1 MSPSWLKNK
10 VSILFLF
17 FVITGVSQK
26 SDTLNTFVVTEVL
39 SELKT
44 FSHIELSMDS
54 NSTHSLDE
62 LLELSPVYLKNYGQ
76 GQLATLSIRGNGASQ
91 TQVFWNGFKM
101 NSPSLGQTDLSLIP
115 VFFLSNARINYSGG
129 SSVNGSGGIGGSVDL
144 SNQLNWQ
151 KGVVGMAGVQL
162 ASFTNS
168 TARFQLSFVKNKVF
182 QQLKMYHSKGK
193 NDFGFT
199 DVSDIQKPKVFQENN
214 QISQQG
220 GQYEIGMRMNK
231 KNLIQGTV
239 LFFNSHRE
247 IPPVLSTI
255 SNKETQEDKSVKS
268 FVSWKSFQDNFTSDL
283 RVSYFKEQLNYTDSI
298 SSIFSTSNINTY
310 QAQWRSKFKLLKVF
324 DVETSLGNSLYQV
337 ESSGFSQEK
346 TRNELGLY
354 SKISETLPK
363 LYYEVFAR
371 QELIDVSFSPIMF
384 GGGFAYSPF
393 KKKIELRG
401 SIASVFRLPTLN
413 DLYWAVGGNESLLPE
428 KGWNSELS
436 ISYKKTKKPKEWST
450 SITGFYNET
459 ENWIQW
465 VPTNTGVWSPRNVKK
480 ITNAGVELSVN
491 YSCQINDFSFG
502 LLGFYSFTHSM
513 NRISENSNTLL
524 VGKMPIYIP
533 NHKASGTFGMGY
545 KKISLTYS
553 QIYNGRVFCDESNS
567 AYMPHYFPA
576 NISLEYR
583 LKLKSQSLFLKGKIN
598 NLYNEQFQVVANRPV
613 AGRNYSFDIS
623 YFF

>member
-17 FVITGVSQK
+17 FAITGVSQK

-54 NSTHSLDE
+54 NSAHSLDE
-62 LLELSPVYLKNYGQ
+62 LLEQTPVYLKNYGQ

-144 SNQLNWQ
+144 ANQLNWK
-151 KGVVGMAGVQL
+151 KGVNGMAGVQL

-168 TARFQLSFVKNKVF
+168 IARFQLSFGKNKVF
-182 QQLKMYHSKGK
+182 QQLKMYHKKGK
-193 NDFGFT
+193 NDFEFT
-199 DVSDIQKPKVFQENN
+199 DVSDIKKPKVFQENN

-220 GQYEIGMRMNK
+220 GQYEIGVRMNK

-239 LFFNSHRE
+239 LFFNSDRE
-247 IPPVLSTI
+247 IPPVLSTV

-401 SIASVFRLPTLN
+401 NIASVFRLPTLN
-413 DLYWAVGGNESLLPE
+413 DLYWALGGNESLLPE

-465 VPTNTGVWSPRNVKK
+465 VPAITGVWSPRNVKK
-480 ITNAGVELSVN
+480 ITNVGAELSIN

-553 QIYNGRVFCDESNS
+553 QIYNGRVFIDESNS

>member
-1 MSPSWLKNK
+1 M
-10 VSILFLF
+10 
-17 FVITGVSQK
+17 
-26 SDTLNTFVVTEVL
+26 TEVL

-465 VPTNTGVWSPRNVKK
+465 VPTNTGVWSPR
-480 ITNAGVELSVN
+480 
-491 YSCQINDFSFG
+491 
-502 LLGFYSFTHSM
+502 
-513 NRISENSNTLL
+513 
-524 VGKMPIYIP
+524 
-533 NHKASGTFGMGY
+533 
-545 KKISLTYS
+545 
-553 QIYNGRVFCDESNS
+553 
-567 AYMPHYFPA
+567 
-576 NISLEYR
+576 
-583 LKLKSQSLFLKGKIN
+583 
-598 NLYNEQFQVVANRPV
+598 
-613 AGRNYSFDIS
+613 
-623 YFF
+623 

>member
-17 FVITGVSQK
+17 FAYTGFSQK
-26 SDTLNTFVVTEVL
+26 LDTLNTFVVTEVL

-129 SSVNGSGGIGGSVDL
+129 SSLNGSGGIGGSVDL

-151 KGVVGMAGVQL
+151 KDVVGMAGVQL

-168 TARFQLSFVKNKVF
+168 TARFQLSFGKNKVF

-193 NDFGFT
+193 NDFDFT
-199 DVSDIQKPKVFQENN
+199 DVSDIQKSKVFQENN

-220 GQYEIGMRMNK
+220 GQYEIGVRMNK

-239 LFFNSHRE
+239 LFFNSDRE
-247 IPPVLSTI
+247 IPPVLSTV

-337 ESSGFSQEK
+337 KSSGFSEEK

-401 SIASVFRLPTLN
+401 NIASVFRLPTLN

-480 ITNAGVELSVN
+480 ITNAGAELSVN

-502 LLGFYSFTHSM
+502 LLGFYTFTHSM

-553 QIYNGRVFCDESNS
+553 QIYNGRVFIDESNS

-583 LKLKSQSLFLKGKIN
+583 LKLKTQTLFLKGKIN

-613 AGRNYSFDIS
+613 PGRNYSFDIS

>member
-1 MSPSWLKNK
+1 
-10 VSILFLF
+10 
-17 FVITGVSQK
+17 
-26 SDTLNTFVVTEVL
+26 
-39 SELKT
+39 
-44 FSHIELSMDS
+44 
-54 NSTHSLDE
+54 
-62 LLELSPVYLKNYGQ
+62 
-76 GQLATLSIRGNGASQ
+76 
-91 TQVFWNGFKM
+91 
-101 NSPSLGQTDLSLIP
+101 
-115 VFFLSNARINYSGG
+115 
-129 SSVNGSGGIGGSVDL
+129 
-144 SNQLNWQ
+144 
-151 KGVVGMAGVQL
+151 
-162 ASFTNS
+162 
-168 TARFQLSFVKNKVF
+168 
-182 QQLKMYHSKGK
+182 
-193 NDFGFT
+193 

>member
-1 MSPSWLKNK
+1 M
-10 VSILFLF
+10 
-17 FVITGVSQK
+17 
-26 SDTLNTFVVTEVL
+26 TEVL